1 MPINGSPLGPGG
13 KDRRAYLDSARL
25 HAYQII
31 AKRAK
36 RVPIVLVE
44 ASILNFSRKFVRG
57 VMVFDNNRGV
67 NFREMEEVVF
77 MDTEIGT
84 LCKGL
89 VCVVIQSAKT
99 SFFSPLS
106 FP

>member
-1 MPINGSPLGPGG
+1 LPINGSPLGPGG
-13 KDRRAYLDSARL
+13 RDGRPFLDSARL
-25 HAYQII
+25 RAYQII
-31 AKRAK
+31 AKRVK
-36 RVPIVLVE
+36 RVAIVL
-44 ASILNFSRKFVRG
+44 VRG

-67 NFREMEEVVF
+67 NFREREEVVF

-99 SFFSPLS
+99 SFFFPLS